1 MKLRNIKSFFYQ
13 NKVFFLFVC
22 LQMIILLYFLFG
34 LVSAKNSLEIPAKST
49 GGGIMKGQ
57 RLARMCQASIIF
69 SLELIRCLSNTL
81 LKNL

>member
-1 MKLRNIKSFFYQ
+1 MKVRNIKSFFYQ

-22 LQMIILLYFLFG
+22 LQMIILLYFLYG
-34 LVSAKNSLEIPAKST
+34 LVSAKNSLEIPTEST
-49 GGGIMKGQ
+49 GGIMKGQ